1 MRKYRKFD
9 EGGDITAKRVRLP
22 DLDPLEEANK
32 GENLDTTPGPKARR
46 DSEEVMD
53 ETGTSSRFRRN
64 LETGDL
70 YSEEPITRA
79 AARAMPRAAAKP
91 TPAVAKPTP
100 AASSADIPKAAA
112 AAPASTGEDT
122 SGPSNLDRI
131 LMGIPVAGA
140 GIAGVAKLAQMRK
153 AKQAADAVEAA
164 KAAASRFA
172 SPQARQ
178 VTAETGRRFGPKA
191 EMEAA
196 ESTMRGAVG
205 RRDIQA
211 KRAETAKGRAKAM
224 EENKPV
230 LQATPKKASPRSRT
244 RDEDVDYELRAKGG
258 RIGYAKG
265 GSVRGGGCEVR
276 GKTRGV
282 MR

>member
-1 MRKYRKFD
+1 MRKYRKFA
-9 EGGDITAKRVRLP
+9 EGGGPIEMEEGSGGYGELP
-22 DLDPLEEANK
+22 DTEAVKSK
-32 GENLDTTPGPKARR
+32 GFKEAFRDARSAGDKSFTWQGKKYTTEMAG
-46 DSEEVMD
+46 
-53 ETGTSSRFRRN
+53 
-64 LETGDL
+64 
-70 YSEEPITRA
+70 
-79 AARAMPRAAAKP
+79 AK
-91 TPAVAKPTP
+91 
-100 AASSADIPKAAA
+100 PKAAA
-112 AAPASTGEDT
+112 PAPAPSAAKASSSDIPKGKESAPESTGEDT

-131 LMGIPVAGA
+131 LLGIPVAGA
-140 GIAGVAKLAQMRK
+140 GIAGAAKLAQMRK
-153 AKQAADAVEAA
+153 AKQAADTAKTAREAA
-164 KAAASRFA
+164 SKFA

-178 VTAETGRRFGPKA
+178 VTSDTGRRFGPKA

-211 KRAETAKGRAKAM
+211 KRAAAESARGRAETM
-224 EENKPV
+224 ERNKPV
-230 LQATPKKASPRSRT
+230 LQATPKKASPRDRT
-244 RDEDVDYELRAKGG
+244 REDREPDYELRAKGG

>member
-9 EGGDITAKRVRLP
+9 EGGPTYGEDERPAPTGMSEAAELMPEKPKGFKDAFREARSAGDKTFTWQGKKYTTEMAGSKTAP
-22 DLDPLEEANK
+22 PS
-32 GENLDTTPGPKARR
+32 GTPGGAYRGQRAEAPAPKA
-46 DSEEVMD
+46 
-53 ETGTSSRFRRN
+53 
-64 LETGDL
+64 
-70 YSEEPITRA
+70 
-79 AARAMPRAAAKP
+79 
-91 TPAVAKPTP
+91 
-100 AASSADIPKAAA
+100 ASFDIPKGKES
-112 AAPASTGEDT
+112 APESTGEDT

-131 LMGIPVAGA
+131 LLGIPVAGA
-140 GIAGVAKLAQMRK
+140 GIAGAAKLAQMRK
-153 AKQAADAVEAA
+153 AKQAADTAKTAREAA
-164 KAAASRFA
+164 SKFA

-178 VTAETGRRFGPKA
+178 VTSDTGRKFGPKA

-211 KRAETAKGRAKAM
+211 KRAAAESARGRAETM
-224 EENKPV
+224 ERNKPV

-265 GSVRGGGCEVR
+265 GSVRGGGCEIR

>member
-9 EGGDITAKRVRLP
+9 EGGPTYGEDERPAPTGMSEAAELMPVKPKGFKDAFREARSAGDKTFTWQGKKYTTEMAGSKPSSSSAPSPAPSPAK
-22 DLDPLEEANK
+22 
-32 GENLDTTPGPKARR
+32 
-46 DSEEVMD
+46 
-53 ETGTSSRFRRN
+53 
-64 LETGDL
+64 
-70 YSEEPITRA
+70 
-79 AARAMPRAAAKP
+79 
-91 TPAVAKPTP
+91 
-100 AASSADIPKAAA
+100 ASSSDIPKGKES
-112 AAPASTGEDT
+112 APESTGEDT

-131 LMGIPVAGA
+131 LLGIPVAGA
-140 GIAGVAKLAQMRK
+140 GIAGAAKLAQMRK
-153 AKQAADAVEAA
+153 AKQAADTAKTAREAA
-164 KAAASRFA
+164 SKFA

-178 VTAETGRRFGPKA
+178 VTSDTGRKFGPKA

-211 KRAETAKGRAKAM
+211 KRAAAESARGRAETM
-224 EENKPV
+224 ERNKPV

-265 GSVRGGGCEVR
+265 GSIRGGGCEQR
-276 GKTRGV
+276 GKTKGRFV
-282 MR
+282 